1 VRFYLDEHLS
11 PRIAEI
17 ARGLGLDVVTAIE
30 LGRRRLSDQAQLELA
45 AQDDRCLVT
54 VDRDFIGL
62 TVRFLESQQPHNGV
76 LIVPTSLPSDHFT
89 AIAQAL
95 KRYAETHADTPMTYV
110 IDYLTS

>member
-95 KRYAETHADTPMTYV
+95 KRYAETHGDTPMAYV
-110 IDYLTS
+110 IDYL